1 MKDGNMNART
11 NRAMLAIAMVAVMA
25 LSCFVV
31 VGTSADSDA
40 SGSERGYVKIKVG
53 GEYVVSGSEEFV
65 SMKAALNHINNTL
78 DRDDESAGI
87 VVECQAGKAIDFVGA
102 HQCVVK
108 RSITIEGNG
117 AYGYFDNPGYE
128 SSKGGEVDFCI
139 EQHWTNGNP
148 DIMFDHDVHL
158 TINDLHNFGV
168 WGTRLTEYTFNLEL
182 NDCTSSPADY
192 QNQMRIY
199 INGTTG
205 YNNIT
210 LNGCKFYENSS
221 NCTVYS
227 NANGTINVNDCIFDG
242 VSEPINI
249 NSKSANVD
257 VKINVNRCSFNNSGI
272 AKIDGHETWAAP
284 IRVVN
289 STDANGSSIVSV
301 DSCEFTYDEGKAP
314 DNGDVLI
321 GDGRSGQGS
330 KDVKL
335 TVRNTTADVQF
346 QEPGYYTDDP
356 SNPTD
361 GSKIQSSVVRADQIL
376 ESTGSDVTISDAP
389 VDVPDTPDYDDEDDD
404 DYPFI
409 PGNNTPQT
417 STNSNDDR
425 TTLVASAAAVV
436 VIMLAVVALMATRNN

>member
-1 MKDGNMNART
+1 MNMKT
-11 NRAMLAIAMVAVMA
+11 NKAVLSIAMVLVLLFAGSVMVGSSDDIDA
-25 LSCFVV
+25 TDTFSVV
-31 VGTSADSDA
+31 KV
-40 SGSERGYVKIKVG
+40 KVG
-53 GEYVVSGSEEFV
+53 GSFIQESNQDRTFDSIDDAVRYINTN
-65 SMKAALNHINNTL
+65 LNVT
-78 DRDDESAGI
+78 DESDGI
-87 VVECQAGKAIDFVGA
+87 VIWCEGGKA
-102 HQCVVK
+102 VK
-108 RSITIEGNG
+108 FTSVSVLKSMTIEGNG
-117 AYGYFDNPGYE
+117 AYCVGANPRFAIEIAE
-128 SSKGGEVDFCI
+128 SDVF
-139 EQHWTNGNP
+139 T
-148 DIMFDHDVHL
+148 HDVSL
-158 TINDLHNFGV
+158 TINNLNNGAV
-168 WGTRLTEYTFNLEL
+168 WGTRYTDYTFTLEMNNCSSEVGDDAIGEEMRVYL
-182 NDCTSSPADY
+182 NNPP
-192 QNQMRIY
+192 N
-199 INGTTG
+199 NPGFHG
-205 YNNIT
+205 VNNIT

-272 AKIDGHETWAAP
+272 AKTDGADKTWAAP

-301 DSCEFTYDEGKAP
+301 DSCEFTYGEGKAP

-330 KDVKL
+330 NDVKL

-346 QEPGYYTDDP
+346 QEPGYYTNDP

-417 STNSNDDR
+417 STNSNDDK